1 MNKGQTLILSWNRGL
16 SLNTNTKTH
25 KTNRLRNVFL
35 ILKVINV
42 KYVVKKDLPCS

>member
-1 MNKGQTLILSWNRGL
+1 MNKGQTLILFWNRGL
-16 SLNTNTKTH
+16 SLNTKTH